1 MSIESSSGPFA
12 PDGRDRRS
20 PDTRLSPRTTATNP
34 WSPDDG
40 RFVAALESCTLPRD
54 EFGHRAHLRLA
65 WLYLRAE
72 PYESAVWRIERTIR
86 RYASHF
92 GVAEK
97 YHRTITVTWMRLVAA
112 AAAAT
117 PDIDRFDAFLRAHED
132 LMDSGTLRR
141 YYSADRLATPSAR
154 TTLVEPDR
162 RPLSDMAG
170 TDGTNPEVASARR
183 ADAPAHR

>member
-12 PDGRDRRS
+12 PDGRDRGS

-34 WSPDDG
+34 WSSDDV

-54 EFGHRAHLRLA
+54 QFGHRAHLRVA

-86 RYASHF
+86 RYASHL

-117 PDIDRFDAFLRAHED
+117 PDIERFDAFLRAHED
-132 LMDSGTLRR
+132 LMDSGTLWR
-141 YYSADRLATPSAR
+141 YYTADRLATPTAR

-162 RPLSDMAG
+162 RPLPGVAG
-170 TDGTNPEVASARR
+170 SDGTNPEVASARW
-183 ADAPAHR
+183 ADAPAHT